1 MATKRKLKADGTTG
15 KVAVYIVDDTAID
28 DSPFTAPLSN
38 LSRVEFHSDLDYLQI
53 QPIGGNLIKTGTLA
67 LPSHS
72 GTSPG
77 TYRHNLFAHGLGYQP
92 LVIGHLVNF
101 EGYNTPLLGTT
112 PIRTPMD
119 RTLAATRAD
128 MRTVQLGADSTNV
141 YLHEYMLLVS
151 TSLTYPAVDLD
162 WRVMVTTRNMDSSTG
177 NDNTASHPSN
187 LYISGSRVVF
197 GRGKFDTDRSHIK
210 KVSTGGFPVCI
221 GPSLRVYQEPA
232 TDYTINWKWN
242 VNGQAKGSFS
252 GVSFTATVDNM
263 DAI

>member
-15 KVAVYIVDDTAID
+15 KVAVYTVEDTAID
-28 DSPFTAPLSN
+28 DAPFTAPLSN
-38 LSRVEFHSDLDYLQI
+38 LDRVEFHSDLDYLAISSI
-53 QPIGGNLIKTGTLA
+53 QTGTLS
-67 LPSHS
+67 LPTRT
-72 GTSPG
+72 GTTAG
-77 TYRHNLFAHGLGYQP
+77 TYRHNLFTHGLGYQP
-92 LVIGHLVNF
+92 LVMGHLVSF

-112 PIRTPMD
+112 PIRTPID
-119 RTLAATRAD
+119 RVLPTTQAD
-128 MRTVQLGADSTNV
+128 IRTVQLGADATNV

-151 TSLTYPAVDLD
+151 TSLTYPAVDLN

-221 GPSLRVYQEPA
+221 GPSILVHQEPP
-232 TDYTINWKWN
+232 TIYAINYKWS
-242 VNGQAKGSFS
+242 VNGQQKGSFS
-252 GVSFTATVDNM
+252 GMSYTASVVGM
-263 DAI
+263 DAL

>member
-15 KVAVYIVDDTAID
+15 KVAVYTVEDTAID
-28 DSPFTAPLSN
+28 DAPFTAPLSN
-38 LSRVEFHSDLDYLQI
+38 LDRVEFHSDLDYLAISSI
-53 QPIGGNLIKTGTLA
+53 QTGTLS
-67 LPSHS
+67 LPTRT
-72 GTSPG
+72 GTTAG
-77 TYRHNLFAHGLGYQP
+77 TYRHNLFTHGLGYQP
-92 LVIGHLVNF
+92 LVMGHLVSF

-112 PIRTPMD
+112 PIRTPID
-119 RTLAATRAD
+119 RVLPTTQAD
-128 MRTVQLGADSTNV
+128 IRTVQLGADATNV

-151 TSLTYPAVDLD
+151 TSLTYPAVDLN

-210 KVSTGGFPVCI
+210 KVSSGGFPACI
-221 GPSLRVYQEPA
+221 GPSLLVYQEPPTNYA
-232 TDYTINWKWN
+232 INYKWS
-242 VNGQAKGSFS
+242 VNGQQKGSFS
-252 GVSFTATVDNM
+252 GLSYTATVVNM

>member
-15 KVAVYIVDDTAID
+15 KVAVYTVEDTAID
-28 DSPFTAPLSN
+28 DAPFTAPLSN
-38 LSRVEFHSDLDYLQI
+38 LDRVEFHSDLDYLAISSI
-53 QPIGGNLIKTGTLA
+53 QTGTLS
-67 LPSHS
+67 LPTRT
-72 GTSPG
+72 GTTAG
-77 TYRHNLFAHGLGYQP
+77 TYRHNLFTHGLGYQP
-92 LVIGHLVNF
+92 LVMGHLVSF

-112 PIRTPMD
+112 PIRTPID
-119 RTLAATRAD
+119 RVLPTTQAD
-128 MRTVQLGADSTNV
+128 IRTVQLGADATNV

-151 TSLTYPAVDLD
+151 TSLTYPAVDLN

-232 TDYTINWKWN
+232 TDYTINWKWS
-242 VNGQAKGSFS
+242 VNGQQKGSFS
-252 GVSFTATVDNM
+252 GLSYTATVVNM

>member
-15 KVAVYIVDDTAID
+15 KVAVYTVEDTAID
-28 DSPFTAPLSN
+28 DAPFTAPLSN
-38 LSRVEFHSDLDYLQI
+38 LDRVEFHSDLDYLAISSI
-53 QPIGGNLIKTGTLA
+53 QTGTLS
-67 LPSHS
+67 LPTRT
-72 GTSPG
+72 GTTAG
-77 TYRHNLFAHGLGYQP
+77 TYRHNLFTHGLGYQP
-92 LVIGHLVNF
+92 LVMGHLVSF

-112 PIRTPMD
+112 PIRTPID
-119 RTLAATRAD
+119 RVLPTTQAD
-128 MRTVQLGADSTNV
+128 IRTVQLGADATNV

-151 TSLTYPAVDLD
+151 TSLTYPAVDLN
-162 WRVMVTTRNMDSSTG
+162 WRIMVTTRNMDSSTG

-221 GPSLRVYQEPA
+221 GPSLRVYQEPPTNYA
-232 TDYTINWKWN
+232 INYKWS
-242 VNGQAKGSFS
+242 VNGQQKGSFS
-252 GVSFTATVDNM
+252 GLSYTATVDNM